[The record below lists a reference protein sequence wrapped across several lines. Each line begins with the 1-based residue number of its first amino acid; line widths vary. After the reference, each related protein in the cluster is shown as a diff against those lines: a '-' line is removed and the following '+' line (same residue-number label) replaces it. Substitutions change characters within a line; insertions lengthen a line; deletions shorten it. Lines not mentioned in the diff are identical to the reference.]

1 MKCHHSG
8 NFSYQE
14 YKKKVHTFTSEKTKQ
29 TNKQTK
35 IKFQT
40 FKHTKITVSFF
51 LFHCIGRST
60 NFDKRDII
68 SEKETFNRSHSLQ
81 GADNQLMN
89 KFFLLLRVRWG
100 STFLSEFLR

>member
-81 GADNQLMN
+81 GADNQSMN
-89 KFFLLLRVRWG
+89 KFF
-100 STFLSEFLR
+100 TSESEVGEHIFI